1 MAYSALL
8 PSCGSAMPSIHTLL
22 PALALFAVSAQ
33 AANDPNSYA
42 ETDKVRVT
50 QLALDLHVAFQSRQ
64 IVGKA
69 ELSLDWRDKAA
80 RELKL
85 DTRDLSI
92 ATVEVVDAAGKAT
105 PAKFALGN
113 ADKIL
118 GAPLIVTFDEQA
130 PKIRV
135 SYATNPN
142 ASGLQWL
149 SEAQTAGKAH
159 PFLFSQSQA
168 IHARSWV
175 PLQDTPAV
183 RFTYTADVH
192 VPKPLRAV
200 MSANNNPD
208 VTVGSGEFHFEM
220 DKPIPSY
227 LLAIAVGD
235 IAVKST
241 GPRTAVYAEPSMV
254 EKAAKEFEDTE
265 KMIATTEK
273 LYGDYRWGRYDILV
287 LPPSFP
293 FGGMENP
300 RMTFAT
306 PTVIV
311 GDKSLTSLVAHELAH
326 SWSGNLVTNSSWKD
340 IWLNE
345 GFTSYVENRIV
356 EAVYGREQADME
368 DVISQFGLKQEM
380 AELAPADQLLML
392 APLTGRD
399 PDEALTQV
407 AYIKGAWFLSF
418 LEQRYGRATFD
429 AFLRSWFDQH
439 AFQSVD
445 SDTFVAYLQ
454 KNLVDKHPGK
464 VKPEELDAWLKQP
477 GLPSTAVAAKSA
489 RFDKIDAARTDWQAG
504 KRDAASL
511 AAAKWGTLETVHF
524 LEGLPQTLDVK
535 QLGELD
541 AALHFSGT
549 ANGEIA
555 QRWYPLTV
563 RSGYTASR
571 PAIEKFLIAIGR
583 RKLIMPTWEALMATP
598 DGLAFAEGVFVKARQ
613 GYHPITT
620 GSVQAALDKAKT
632 KTKAK
637 P

>member
-1 MAYSALL
+1 MS
-8 PSCGSAMPSIHTLL
+8 PIHALL
-22 PALALFAVSAQ
+22 PALALIASTAAVTAQ
-33 AANDPNSYA
+33 AASDPNSYA

-50 QLALDLHVAFQSRQ
+50 NLALDLHVTFRTHQ

-69 ELSLDWRDKAA
+69 ELSLDWRDKNA

-85 DTRDLSI
+85 DTRGLSI
-92 ATVEVVDAAGKAT
+92 ATVEIVDAAGKT
-105 PAKFALGN
+105 SPAVFSLGT

-118 GAPLIVTFDEQA
+118 GAPLIVKFDQQA
-130 PKIRV
+130 PKVRV
-135 SYATNPN
+135 SYATHPE

-149 SEAQTAGKAH
+149 SETQTAGKKH

-183 RFTYTADVH
+183 RFTYSADVH

-200 MSANNNPD
+200 MSANNHPD
-208 VTVGSGEFHFEM
+208 ASVETGEFHFEM

-227 LLAIAVGD
+227 LLALAVGD
-235 IAVKST
+235 IAAKST
-241 GPRTAVYAEPSMV
+241 GPRTAVYAEHAMV
-254 EKAAKEFEDTE
+254 DKAAKEFEDTE
-265 KMIATTEK
+265 KMIVATEK
-273 LYGDYRWGRYDILV
+273 LYGSYRWGRYDILV

-356 EAVYGREQADME
+356 EAVYGREQSDME

-380 AELAPADQLLML
+380 AELKPEDQLLML
-392 APLTGRD
+392 APLVGRD
-399 PDEALTQV
+399 PDEALTDV
-407 AYIKGAWFLSF
+407 AYIKGAWFLTF
-418 LEQRYGRATFD
+418 LEKRFGRPAFD
-429 AFLRSWFDQH
+429 AFLRGWFDAH

-445 SDTFVAYLQ
+445 SDVFVAYLQ
-454 KNLVDKHPGK
+454 KHLIDKHPGK
-464 VKPEELDAWLKQP
+464 VKPAEIDAWLKQP
-477 GLPSTAVAAKSA
+477 GLPETAEPAKSA
-489 RFDKIDAARTDWQAG
+489 RFDKVDAARTDWLGG

-511 AAAKWGTLETVHF
+511 AAAKWGTQETVRF
-524 LEGLPQTLDVK
+524 LEGLPEKLDAK
-535 QLGELD
+535 QLDELD
-541 AALHFSGT
+541 AALHFNGT

-563 RSGYTASR
+563 RSGYAKAR
-571 PAIEKFLIAIGR
+571 PSIEQFLIGIGR
-583 RKLIMPTWEALMATP
+583 RKLIMPTWEALMTTP
-598 DGLAFAEGVFVKARQ
+598 DGLTFAEGVFAKARP

-620 GSVQAALDKAKT
+620 GSVQAALDKARK
-632 KTKAK
+632 KN
-637 P
+637 